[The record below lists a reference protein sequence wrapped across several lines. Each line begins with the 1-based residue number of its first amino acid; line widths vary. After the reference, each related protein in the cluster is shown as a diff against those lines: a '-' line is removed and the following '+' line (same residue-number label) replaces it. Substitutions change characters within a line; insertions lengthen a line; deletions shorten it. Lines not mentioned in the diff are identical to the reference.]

1 MHYSPEEAIDMKTL
15 AVTTK
20 HEEFGAYID
29 AKILTTTEIHAA
41 ERITDSVLRDAKN
54 TEFIDYLSVA
64 MAVWA
69 PANGHVCVNL
79 GSIQDQV
86 REEIGS
92 SDGTIDLDLFNRIK
106 WTDTTEWLAHL
117 RKSPLVSIPDPK
129 NIDQVDHTKPLVLF
143 GDMLYLTRQWIDE
156 GVVSS
161 ALRTRLTSP
170 PTALP

>member
-29 AKILTTTEIHAA
+29 AKVLTTTEIHAA

-106 WTDTTEWLAHL
+106 WTDTTQWLAHL
-117 RKSPLVSIPDPK
+117 RKSLSLIH
-129 NIDQVDHTKPLVLF
+129 I
-143 GDMLYLTRQWIDE
+143 
-156 GVVSS
+156 
-161 ALRTRLTSP
+161 
-170 PTALP
+170 